1 MATMCFL
8 FKMIHNLVLYRVNF
22 SPFHAYFP
30 APPALVP
37 FFLPRSLPP
46 TSMLSK
52 SLGLIGVAC
61 ISSNGNFF
69 TNTGVTFQSL
79 HH

>member
-1 MATMCFL
+1 MAVMCFL

-22 SPFHAYFP
+22 SPFHAHFP

-37 FFLPRSLPP
+37 SFLP

-61 ISSNGNFF
+61 MSSNGNFF